1 MERISR
7 RTLFKAGVIVVA
19 LPALVVAQRV
29 CEIGGL
35 PTAKDSKIQELENTL
50 GFIQRN
56 TPECVV
62 DDIDDE
68 LFLLRKG
75 LSTFS
80 QRPIS
85 PQTGNAEM
93 LAILSTRTT
102 TERELQGEAAR
113 IIEVT
118 PDKDQRHRSL
128 LLSKVYASLAERE
141 MADIKALSGNEEM
154 KRELTYLIACHLA
167 KSITLEFPYQIADLR
182 QEKVKTVLD

>member
-7 RTLFKAGVIVVA
+7 KTLLKVGVIGVA
-19 LPALVVAQRV
+19 LPVLVIAQRL

-50 GFIQRN
+50 GLIQRN

-62 DDIDDE
+62 DDVDNE

-85 PQTGNAEM
+85 PQTDNAEM

-102 TERELQGEAAR
+102 TKRGLQDEAAR

-154 KRELTYLIACHLA
+154 RRELRYLIACHLA
-167 KSITLEFPYQIADLR
+167 KSITLEFPYVIADLR
-182 QEKVKTVLD
+182 Q